1 LNESA
6 PEVSTIAVLI
16 DALERIADGE
26 CVIDPT
32 IVARL
37 VTRPRLG
44 QALAALSNREREVL
58 GLMAEGHSNQGI
70 SKQLVLSGKI
80 VESRVRQIF
89 AKGAFAR
96 NPPGAPGCSP
106 TASMCSVSLRDG
118 VFKYEVQPALPVPGK
133 LFFFGQPPK
142 YKGVTVTAT
151 TSH

>member
-1 LNESA
+1 MYAKGQHVTGLRYHTALLAGLALLAGTALTPAASAKSA
-6 PEVSTIAVLI
+6 P
-16 DALERIADGE
+16 
-26 CVIDPT
+26 
-32 IVARL
+32 
-37 VTRPRLG
+37 
-44 QALAALSNREREVL
+44 
-58 GLMAEGHSNQGI
+58 
-70 SKQLVLSGKI
+70 
-80 VESRVRQIF
+80 VRCQNT
-89 AKGAFAR
+89 GAFTNIKVSGGSCQLADKVLVAFTR